1 VSSFLLFAASSLD
14 GALGGPVDQDYLL
27 EARQMQALSFA
38 VHIPLVCFGISFP
51 AMVLFVEGLH
61 LRTGDPLYKALAKR
75 WSKVMLILFA
85 IGVVTGTIL
94 SFELGL
100 LWPEFMAT
108 FGAVFGDA
116 FALEGFSFFIEAIF
130 IAIYVYGWDRLPRR
144 THFLTGIP
152 IVITGFVGSMMVIA
166 VNSWMNNPVGFNIEN
181 GVVTDVRPL
190 EALFND
196 NLWHELVHMYL
207 AGYVVAGFVTAG
219 VYAWAWRRGKN
230 DRYHRTAL
238 VVALSVAAL
247 ASPAQVL
254 VGDWAA
260 RTVAERQP
268 TKLAAIEGLGP
279 TTKGAA
285 LHIGGIY
292 DERERKVKGGV
303 EVPKA
308 LSLLASHDPN
318 ATIKGLEAVRPE
330 DRPPVNVVR
339 YSFQAMVAIG
349 TGLAALGLVYLA
361 VWWRKRRL
369 PRSAW
374 FYRAVVAAGPL
385 SVVALICGWVTTEVG
400 RQPWVVYRV
409 MRTSEAVTGADG
421 IPLGYAFLV
430 AVYISLGAVAFVML
444 RRLAR
449 RPIDTGEPIPD
460 TAATRSHQRAGGS

>member
-1 VSSFLLFAASSLD
+1 VESVASVG
-14 GALGGPVDQDYLL
+14 GALGGGADQEYLL

-38 VHIPLVCFGISFP
+38 VHIPLVCFGIAFP
-51 AMVLFVEGLH
+51 AMVLFVEGLY

-108 FGAVFGDA
+108 FGGVFGEA
-116 FALEGFSFFIEAIF
+116 FALEAFSFFIEAIF
-130 IAIYVYGWDRLPRR
+130 IAVYVYGWDRLPRR
-144 THFLTGIP
+144 VHFLTGVP
-152 IVITGFVGSMMVIA
+152 IVITGFTGSLMVIA
-166 VNSWMNNPVGFNIEN
+166 VNGWMNNPTGFSLEN
-181 GVVTDVRPL
+181 GQVTDVRPF

-207 AGYVVAGFVTAG
+207 AGYVVAGFVVAG
-219 VYAWAWRRGKN
+219 VYARAWLGGKR

-247 ASPAQVL
+247 AAPAQVL

-268 TKLAAIEGLGP
+268 TKLAAFEGLGR
-279 TTKGAA
+279 TTEGAPI
-285 LHIGGIY
+285 HIGGVY
-292 DERERKVKGGV
+292 DEGEGEVKGGI
-303 EVPKA
+303 EIPKG
-308 LSLLASHDPN
+308 LSLLSFHDPN
-318 ATIKGLEAVRPE
+318 ATVQGLEAVPPA

-339 YSFQAMVAIG
+339 FSFQTMVAIG
-349 TGLAALGLVYLA
+349 TGLAIIGALYLA

-374 FYRAVVAAGPL
+374 FYRAVVAAAPL

-430 AVYISLGAVAFVML
+430 AVYLSLAVVALVLL

-449 RPIDTGEPIPD
+449 RPVDTGERGI
-460 TAATRSHQRAGGS
+460 S